1 MPKVSTITKEIILDA
16 AFEIART
23 NGFSALSARS
33 IAQHIGCSTQPIYWV
48 YDNMELLRHDVAQ
61 RAIDYLNN
69 IISAYHQTGKPV
81 ADLGLGYIYVAHKES
96 LLFKAIYIENIANVK
111 LYDFPKKPMIA
122 KTLELTGNTNSVDD
136 TATKAWIFA
145 HGIASLVTVGMMVYD
160 ADKIEKMILAF
171 GKDLQ
176 E

>member
-1 MPKVSTITKEIILDA
+1 MPKVSTITKEIVFDA

-23 NGFSALSARS
+23 SGFSSLSARN

-61 RAIDYLNN
+61 RAINYLNS
-69 IISAYHQTGKPV
+69 IISDYHQTGKPF
-81 ADLGLGYIYVAHKES
+81 ADLGLGYIYVAHKEA
-96 LLFKAIYIENIANVK
+96 LLFKAIYMENIANFK
-111 LYDFPKKPMIA
+111 LSDFPKNPMIT
-122 KTLELTGNTNSVDD
+122 KTLELTGNTNNIDD

-160 ADKIEKMILAF
+160 SKKIEKMLLSF
-171 GKDLQ
+171 M